1 MSSYEGAFFNICMSI
16 KFSEV
21 TDTGNNKVGHILIY
35 YILNLQFFNL
45 SGLNSAF
52 TQKEK
57 K

>member
-1 MSSYEGAFFNICMSI
+1 MSI